1 MLKEDRLIFQSIMVR
16 RFWVLLQL
24 RVGQAQAAQQT
35 CVEERQLRRQQLA
48 KETKELT
55 SGRCV
60 ALQR

>member
-1 MLKEDRLIFQSIMVR
+1 MVR

-24 RVGQAQAAQQT
+24 HVGQAQAAQQT